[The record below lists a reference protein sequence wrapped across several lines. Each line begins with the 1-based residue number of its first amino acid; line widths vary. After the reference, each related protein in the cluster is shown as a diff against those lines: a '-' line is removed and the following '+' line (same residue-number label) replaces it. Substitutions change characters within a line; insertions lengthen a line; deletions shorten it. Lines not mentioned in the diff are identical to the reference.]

1 MKKDQMTLAYVNMYA
16 VFGAIPKLCEL
27 IPEARELIAGQNI
40 TLGFSVKGGPAATLV
55 FRDGVC
61 SLREGAAGA
70 VIRLGFSTPEKFNGM
85 IDGTVTPI
93 PNLRGLFHLGFL
105 LRHFMPL
112 TDILSRYLRASDADL
127 ADGEFFNRSTEL
139 MLHVIAGA
147 VATIGNH
154 DTVGRVSASY
164 IKDGNIFVGIAD
176 GPSVAVAAK
185 DHRLAVISEPIGQ
198 KKCLSYMIFRDMHT
212 ARDLFDGRVNAVVSV
227 GLGDIRIG
235 GMISQIDNV
244 NRILDRVSYYL
255 A

>member
-105 LRHFMPL
+105 LR
-112 TDILSRYLRASDADL
+112 YLRASDADL

-164 IKDGNIFVGIAD
+164 IKDGNIFVGITD

-198 KKCLSYMIFRDMHT
+198 EKCLSYMIFRDMHT